1 MARQPK
7 NGHMA
12 VGEWTSGN
20 VGWDGSQISLRRGR
34 LAQGFRSAVPR
45 ANAVPD
51 WVETPREWLVLT
63 TNPLQKRGHANIM

>member
-1 MARQPK
+1 MKSVGVHFLPLETNIMQTGARQPK

-45 ANAVPD
+45 ANAVPGLGRD
-51 WVETPREWLVLT
+51 
-63 TNPLQKRGHANIM
+63 AS